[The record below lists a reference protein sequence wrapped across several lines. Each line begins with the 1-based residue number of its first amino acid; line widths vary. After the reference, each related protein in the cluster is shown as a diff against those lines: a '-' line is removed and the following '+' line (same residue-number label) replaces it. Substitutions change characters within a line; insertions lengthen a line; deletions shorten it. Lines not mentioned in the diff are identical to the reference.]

1 MFFFQSKMENL
12 LFRHQ
17 LKFHTGSQAASI
29 SATADC
35 LVSKVIKVAS

>member
-1 MFFFQSKMENL
+1 MFFCQSKMGNL

-29 SATADC
+29 SAAADC
-35 LVSKVIKVAS
+35 LVSNVIKVTS